1 MVRFGRELEELM
13 RSTVEMVQNER
24 YRREYKEEMHKRMA
38 EVIQEAIM
46 KYIPDC
52 KLTIPSK
59 NQLDTPLKNIGFDSA
74 ELNQFKTN
82 SSNLSRDENTDSV
95 IKRFRTNIVQK
106 NNN

>member
-1 MVRFGRELEELM
+1 M

-59 NQLDTPLKNIGFDSA
+59 IKNI
-74 ELNQFKTN
+74 Q
-82 SSNLSRDENTDSV
+82 
-95 IKRFRTNIVQK
+95 I
-106 NNN
+106 